1 MSAGVDP
8 PMAMRNRV
16 LKKRNGEWKLSGNKI
31 FGIEYLDESEFDKP
45 ANRSPARIPGGTDNS
60 PG

>member
-31 FGIEYLDESEFDKP
+31 HGIEYLDE
-45 ANRSPARIPGGTDNS
+45 
-60 PG
+60 

>member
-45 ANRSPARIPGGTDNS
+45 ANRPQPASRAAQIIAPG
-60 PG
+60 